1 MKFCTR
7 EKKNPKRNLNH
18 ERNCF
23 LTIEKEMIE
32 SNPSDI
38 FFKCKSQPLCRINKN
53 KNIQKQQ
60 TKNEK
65 PTCYNIDQM
74 YFLVSIPHLY
84 YLFQAQIK

>member
-38 FFKCKSQPLCRINKN
+38 FLNVKVSLCVVLTKTKTYKNNK
-53 KNIQKQQ
+53 Q
-60 TKNEK
+60 KNEK
-65 PTCYNIDQM
+65 PTY
-74 YFLVSIPHLY
+74 
-84 YLFQAQIK
+84 